1 MPGTPHL
8 EGSNDYLYRE
18 LAGRIAA
25 AMRSGTLRVGDRIA
39 SVRRLSSQYSVSIS
53 TAVQALR
60 YLENQRLIEARP
72 KSGFFVAAQPRE
84 LPEPAPSHPPASAR
98 YVVTPPLLRD
108 YIEAL
113 TLPGMVRLGVLLPE
127 PSMFPVERL
136 GRLLAAT
143 TRRHPELAIVHH
155 NYESGAEPLRRA
167 IARRSLDCGVRV
179 SADEVVVTGGCLEA
193 ITLALRTIARAGDAI
208 ALESPAYFPLL
219 QNIESLGLKAL
230 EIPTHPRTG
239 LSVDAL
245 DLATQKPGAVR
256 ALLIVPTYSNPLGSS
271 MPEENRKRLVALCA
285 ERDVAIIEDDVY
297 GEVAFE
303 GPRPRP
309 LKAWD
314 ETGNVLLCSSFGKTV
329 APALRIGWILP
340 GRHQRAIELLKL
352 AHTMFTPQ
360 APQLALAEFVANGGY
375 DHHLRRLRAALRE
388 QARKMRE
395 TITAHFPAGARI
407 TRPSGG
413 YVMWIELPPGIDA
426 VDLFHRARAAGVLIA
441 PGPLFTST
449 NRFRNCIRLSFAH
462 TWTRTI
468 EDAVARVG
476 RIARE
481 LDSQR

>member
-1 MPGTPHL
+1 MPRPPQL
-8 EGSNDYLYRE
+8 EGSSDYLYRE
-18 LAGRIAA
+18 LAAQIAA
-25 AMRSGTLRVGDRIA
+25 AMRSGALRVGDRIP
-39 SVRRLSSQYSVSIS
+39 SVRRLSTQYSVSIS

-72 KSGFFVAAQPRE
+72 KSGFFVASQPRE
-84 LPEPAPSHPPASAR
+84 LPEPSPSRPPASAR
-98 YVVTPPLLRD
+98 YVVTPPLLRE

-113 TLPGMVRLGVLLPE
+113 TSPGIVRLGVLLPE

-136 GRLLAAT
+136 GRLLAAA
-143 TRRHPELAIVHH
+143 TRRNPELAIVHH

-167 IARRSLDCGVRV
+167 IARRALECGVRV
-179 SADEVVVTGGCLEA
+179 SADEVVVTGGCIEA
-193 ITLALRTIARAGDAI
+193 ITLALRTIAPAGDTI

-239 LSVDAL
+239 LAVDAL
-245 DLATQKPGAVR
+245 DLATQKAGAVR
-256 ALLIVPTYSNPLGSS
+256 ALLIVPTFSNPLGSS
-271 MPEENRKRLVALCA
+271 MPEESRKRLVALCA

-314 ETGNVLLCSSFGKTV
+314 DTGNVVLCSSFGKTV
-329 APALRIGWILP
+329 APALRIGWMLP

-375 DHHLRRLRAALRE
+375 DHHLRRLRGALRE

-395 TITAHFPAGARI
+395 TVTAHFPSGARI
-407 TRPSGG
+407 TRPTGG
-413 YVMWIELPPGIDA
+413 YVLWVELPTGVDA
-426 VDLFHRARAAGVLIA
+426 VELFHRARAAGVLIA

-481 LDSQR
+481 LEGHS